1 MDLLLGGRFVIERK
15 IGAGGMARVF
25 LGRDEVLERP
35 VAVKILNP
43 GHGSTDI
50 GARFRRE
57 GRTAARLAHPNI
69 VQVYDAGEGEF
80 EGREVS
86 YIVMEYVPGGDLKR
100 LIDEKGPLA
109 NDELA
114 KLGAD
119 VSSGLAHAHANGVI
133 HRDIKPHNILIDA
146 YGRPKLSDFGIAR
159 AVDAT
164 YATRT
169 GSYLGTALYS
179 APEQLRGEQVTP
191 KSDVYS
197 LGIAFY
203 QAAVGQAPFTGT
215 PIEVAS
221 QHVSREPTVPKVLGA
236 NLSDELEALI
246 LDCVKKDPDL
256 RPTAQEVHE
265 RLQEEVRPARD
276 ARAFAIPPI
285 SEPPPPAERTPTPPS
300 EEPPQEPPTRET
312 PPREQTP
319 PWEPSLGAGRQEG
332 SWRRWPILLA
342 AAALLLVLLGVT
354 AYATGLVGTEGINTA
369 QAPQEEEE
377 QANSSES
384 AENEST
390 QPAGGS
396 EESTSG
402 QSASEDTVGAGQEET
417 AASGLGQDSESE
429 AAEQALQDHYTAAAD
444 GDYDEAWNSLSSRWR
459 QQLGAQQAYTNQFGT
474 LESLTFDEGPTAE
487 VTGDTAT
494 ITGVTIATHTNRTE
508 RNTATWTMVNEDGE
522 WKLDAV
528 TVEDQ
533 QLI

>member
-1 MDLLLGGRFVIERK
+1 LDLLLGGRFVLERE

-43 GHGSTDI
+43 GHGTTDI

-57 GRTAARLAHPNI
+57 GRTAARLSHPNI

-80 EGREVS
+80 GGREVS
-86 YIVMEYVPGGDLKR
+86 YIVMEYVPGGDLKG
-100 LIDEKGPLA
+100 LLDEKGPLA

-114 KLGAD
+114 RLGTD

-159 AVDAT
+159 AVDAS

-236 NLSDELEALI
+236 NLSDEVEALI
-246 LDCVKKDPDL
+246 LDCVKKDPNL

-265 RLQEEVRPARD
+265 RLQGEVRPARD
-276 ARAFAIPPI
+276 ARAFAVSPI
-285 SEPPPPAERTPTPPS
+285 SEPPSSAERTPTPPP

-312 PPREQTP
+312 PPGEQPPREP
-319 PWEPSLGAGRQEG
+319 PLGAGRREG
-332 SWRRWPILLA
+332 SWRRWPVLLA

-354 AYATGLVGTEGINTA
+354 AYATGLVGSGGTGTAEG
-369 QAPQEEEE
+369 PQEEKE
-377 QANSSES
+377 QASSAESES
-384 AENEST
+384 N
-390 QPAGGS
+390 QPAGVG
-396 EESTSG
+396 EETTSG
-402 QSASEDTVGAGQEET
+402 QTEAEGTAGAGQEET
-417 AASGLGQDSESE
+417 AAGGSGGESASE
-429 AAEQALQDHYTAAAD
+429 AAAQAVEDHYTAATD
-444 GDYDEAWNSLSSRWR
+444 GDYDEAWNSLSSAG
-459 QQLGAQQAYTNQFGT
+459 QQRYGPQANYTGQFDT
-474 LESLTFDEGPTAE
+474 LESIEFTQGPT
-487 VTGDTAT
+487 TTNISGDTAAV
-494 ITGVTIATHTNRTE
+494 TGQTVAEHTDRTE
-508 RNTATWTMVNEDGE
+508 QNSGTWTLVNEGGE
-522 WKLDAV
+522 WKISNIAV
-528 TVEDQ
+528 Q
-533 QLI
+533 RIS

>member
-1 MDLLLGGRFVIERK
+1 LNLLLGGRFALERE

-25 LGRDEVLERP
+25 LGWDEVLERP

-86 YIVMEYVPGGDLKR
+86 YIVMEYVPGGDLKG
-100 LIDEKGPLA
+100 LIDEMGPLA
-109 NDELA
+109 SNELA
-114 KLGAD
+114 RLGAD

-146 YGRPKLSDFGIAR
+146 YGHPKLSDFGIAR

-164 YATRT
+164 YATQT

-203 QAAVGQAPFTGT
+203 QAAAGQAPFTGT

-221 QHVSREPTVPKVLGA
+221 QHVSREPTVPSVLGA
-236 NLSDELEALI
+236 NLSDEVEALI

-265 RLQEEVRPARD
+265 RLQEEVRPARN
-276 ARAFAIPPI
+276 ARAYTVPPI
-285 SEPPPPAERTPTPPS
+285 FEPPPPTERTPTPP
-300 EEPPQEPPTRET
+300 EEPPQEPPTREPAT
-312 PPREQTP
+312 SRQPRP
-319 PWEPSLGAGRQEG
+319 GPGRREG
-332 SWRRWPILLA
+332 GRRRGPILLA
-342 AAALLLVLLGVT
+342 AAVLLLVLLGVT
-354 AYATGLVGTEGINTA
+354 AYASGLVGNGEPNTA
-369 QAPQEEEE
+369 KAPQEEKE
-377 QANSSES
+377 QASSSES
-384 AENEST
+384 ESN
-390 QPAGGS
+390 QPAGGG
-396 EESTSG
+396 EETTSG
-402 QSASEDTVGAGQEET
+402 QAASEDTTGAGQEET
-417 AASGLGQDSESE
+417 AAGGSGGESESE
-429 AAEQALQDHYTAAAD
+429 AVEQAIQDHYTAAVD
-444 GDYDEAWNSLSSRWR
+444 GDYEEAWNSLSSRFR
-459 QQLGAQQAYTNQFGT
+459 QQLGSPAAYTNQFGT
-474 LESLTFDEGPTAE
+474 LQSLTFDEGPTAE
-487 VTGDTAT
+487 VSGNTAT
-494 ITGVTIATHTNRTE
+494 VTGVTIATHTDRTE
-508 RNTATWTMVNEDGE
+508 RNTASWVMVNEDGE
-522 WKLDAV
+522 WKLDDV
-528 TVEDQ
+528 TIENQ

>member
-1 MDLLLGGRFVIERK
+1 MDLLLDGRFVLERE

-43 GHGSTDI
+43 GHGTTDI

-57 GRTAARLAHPNI
+57 GRTAARLAHPNV

-80 EGREVS
+80 EGRDVS
-86 YIVMEYVPGGDLKR
+86 YIVMEYVPCGDLQG

-109 NDELA
+109 SDELA
-114 KLGAD
+114 RLGAD

-203 QAAVGQAPFTGT
+203 QAAAGQAPFTGT

-221 QHVSREPTVPKVLGA
+221 QHVSREPTVPTVLGA
-236 NLSDELEALI
+236 NLSDEVEALI

-265 RLQEEVRPARD
+265 RLQEEVRPARN
-276 ARAFAIPPI
+276 ARAYAVPPI
-285 SEPPPPAERTPTPPS
+285 SEPPPAERTPTPPPQ
-300 EEPPQEPPTRET
+300 EPPREPPTRET
-312 PPREQTP
+312 TPREP
-319 PWEPSLGAGRQEG
+319 PPGDAPGTGRREG
-332 SWRRWPILLA
+332 GRRRWPILLA
-342 AAALLLVLLGVT
+342 AAALLVVLLGVT
-354 AYATGLVGTEGINTA
+354 AYASGLVGSVGITDTA
-369 QAPQEEEE
+369 QAPQEEKE

-384 AENEST
+384 ESN
-390 QPAGGS
+390 QPAGGGEETTS
-396 EESTSG
+396 E
-402 QSASEDTVGAGQEET
+402 QAASENTTGAGQEKT
-417 AASGLGQDSESE
+417 AAGSSDGESESE

-444 GDYDEAWNSLSSRWR
+444 GDYDEAWNSLSSAG
-459 QQLGAQQAYTNQFGT
+459 QQRYGPQANYTGQFGT
-474 LESLTFDEGPTAE
+474 LESIEFTQGPTTTNISGGTAT
-487 VTGDTAT
+487 VTGQ
-494 ITGVTIATHTNRTE
+494 TIAEHTDRTE
-508 RNTATWTMVNEDGE
+508 QNSGTWTLVNEGGE
-522 WKLDAV
+522 WKISNIAV
-528 TVEDQ
+528 Q
-533 QLI
+533 RIS

>member
-1 MDLLLGGRFVIERK
+1 LNLLLGGRFVLERE
-15 IGAGGMARVF
+15 IGTGGMARVF
-25 LGRDEVLERP
+25 LGRDEVLERL

-86 YIVMEYVPGGDLKR
+86 YIVMEYVPGGDLKD

-109 NDELA
+109 SDELA

-159 AVDAT
+159 AIDAT
-164 YATRT
+164 HATRT

-179 APEQLRGEQVTP
+179 APEQLRGEKVTP

-236 NLSDELEALI
+236 NLSDEVEALI

-256 RPTAQEVHE
+256 RPSAQEVHE
-265 RLQEEVRPARD
+265 RLQEEVRPARN
-276 ARAFAIPPI
+276 ARAYAVPPI
-285 SEPPPPAERTPTPPS
+285 SEPPPPVEYALTSSP

-312 PPREQTP
+312 PPRVP
-319 PWEPSLGAGRQEG
+319 PRWDPPLGAGRREG

-342 AAALLLVLLGVT
+342 AALLLGLLGVT
-354 AYATGLVGTEGINTA
+354 AYATGLVGNGETGVANT
-369 QAPQEEEE
+369 PQEEKE
-377 QANSSES
+377 QASS
-384 AENEST
+384 AEGENN
-390 QPAGGS
+390 QPVGGEETTAG
-396 EESTSG
+396 
-402 QSASEDTVGAGQEET
+402 QAVAEDTTGAEQEET
-417 AASGLGQDSESE
+417 AADGSSGESASEE
-429 AAEQALQDHYTAAAD
+429 AAQVVEDHYTAAAD
-444 GDYDEAWNSLSSRWR
+444 GDYDEAWNSLSSVG
-459 QQLGAQQAYTNQFGT
+459 QQRYGPQARYTGQFGT
-474 LESLTFDEGPTAE
+474 LESIEFAQGPTTTDISGGTAT
-487 VTGDTAT
+487 VTGR
-494 ITGVTIATHTNRTE
+494 TIAEHTDRTE
-508 RNTATWTMVNEDGE
+508 QNSGTWTLVNEGGE
-522 WKLDAV
+522 WKISNIAV
-528 TVEDQ
+528 Q
-533 QLI
+533 RMS

>member
-1 MDLLLGGRFVIERK
+1 MSPNRPCATRSKRSPRRLSSGCARPCSRSRPRWAGRASSTRERLAGLILDLLLGGRFVIERE

-25 LGRDEVLERP
+25 LGRDEVLDRP

-57 GRTAARLAHPNI
+57 GRTAARLSHPSI

-86 YIVMEYVPGGDLKR
+86 YIVMEYVPGGDLKG
-100 LIDEKGPLA
+100 LLDEKGPLA

-114 KLGAD
+114 RLGAD

-159 AVDAT
+159 AIDAT

-203 QAAVGQAPFTGT
+203 QAAVGQAPFSGT

-236 NLSDELEALI
+236 NLSDEVEALI

-256 RPTAQEVHE
+256 RPSAQEVHE
-265 RLQEEVRPARD
+265 RLQEEVRPARN
-276 ARAFAIPPI
+276 ARSYAVPPI
-285 SEPPPPAERTPTPPS
+285 SKPPPPVEHTLTSPP

-312 PPREQTP
+312 PPRVP
-319 PWEPSLGAGRQEG
+319 PRRDPPLGAGRREG

-342 AAALLLVLLGVT
+342 AALLLGLLGVT
-354 AYATGLVGTEGINTA
+354 AYATGLVGNGETGVAN
-369 QAPQEEEE
+369 APQEEKE
-377 QANSSES
+377 QASS
-384 AENEST
+384 AESENN
-390 QPAGGS
+390 QPVGGEETTAG
-396 EESTSG
+396 
-402 QSASEDTVGAGQEET
+402 QAVAEDTTGAEQEET
-417 AASGLGQDSESE
+417 AADGSSGESASEE
-429 AAEQALQDHYTAAAD
+429 AAQVVEDHYTAAAD
-444 GDYDEAWNSLSSRWR
+444 GDYDEAWN
-459 QQLGAQQAYTNQFGT
+459 
-474 LESLTFDEGPTAE
+474 
-487 VTGDTAT
+487 
-494 ITGVTIATHTNRTE
+494 
-508 RNTATWTMVNEDGE
+508 
-522 WKLDAV
+522 
-528 TVEDQ
+528 
-533 QLI
+533 

>member
-1 MDLLLGGRFVIERK
+1 LNLLLSGRFVIERE
-15 IGAGGMARVF
+15 IGAGGMARVY

-43 GHGSTDI
+43 GHGGTDI

-69 VQVYDAGEGEF
+69 VQVYDAGESEF

-86 YIVMEYVPGGDLKR
+86 YIVMEYVPGGDLKG

-114 KLGAD
+114 RLGAH

-164 YATRT
+164 FATRT

-179 APEQLRGEQVTP
+179 APEQLRGEKVTP

-236 NLSDELEALI
+236 NLSDKVEALI
-246 LDCVKKDPDL
+246 LDCIKKDPDL
-256 RPTAQEVHE
+256 RPTAREIHE
-265 RLQEEVRPARD
+265 RLQEEVRPARN
-276 ARAFAIPPI
+276 ARAYAVPPI
-285 SEPPPPAERTPTPPS
+285 SESPHPTERTPTPPQ
-300 EEPPQEPPTRET
+300 EDPPREPPTRET
-312 PPREQTP
+312 PP
-319 PWEPSLGAGRQEG
+319 WEPPPGDPSSAGRREG
-332 SWRRWPILLA
+332 NRRSRWPILLA

-354 AYATGLVGTEGINTA
+354 AYASGLVGSGDTDTA
-369 QAPQEEEE
+369 QAPQEEKD
-377 QANSSES
+377 QASSS
-384 AENEST
+384 AAAEDEST

-396 EESTSG
+396 EESTSEQAAAEDAAGTG
-402 QSASEDTVGAGQEET
+402 QEDT
-417 AASGLGQDSESE
+417 
-429 AAEQALQDHYTAAAD
+429 AAEASQAVEDHYTAAAD
-444 GDYDEAWNSLSSRWR
+444 GDYDEAWNSLSSAG
-459 QQLGAQQAYTNQFGT
+459 QQRYGPQARYTGQFGT
-474 LESLTFDEGPTAE
+474 LESIEFTQGPTTTAIN
-487 VTGDTAT
+487 GDTAT
-494 ITGVTIATHTNRTE
+494 VTGQTTAAHTNRTE
-508 RNTATWTMVNEDGE
+508 QNSGTWTLVNEGGE
-522 WKLDAV
+522 WKISNIAV
-528 TVEDQ
+528 Q
-533 QLI
+533 QTS

>member
-1 MDLLLGGRFVIERK
+1 LNLLLGGRFVLERE

-57 GRTAARLAHPNI
+57 GRTAARLAHPNV

-100 LIDEKGPLA
+100 LLDQKGPLA

-114 KLGAD
+114 RLGAD
-119 VSSGLAHAHANGVI
+119 VSSGLTHAHANGVI

-159 AVDAT
+159 AVDAS

-215 PIEVAS
+215 PIEVAN

-236 NLSDELEALI
+236 NLSDEVEALI
-246 LDCVKKDPDL
+246 LDCVKKNPDL
-256 RPTAQEVHE
+256 RPTAQQVHE
-265 RLQEEVRPARD
+265 RLQEEVRPARN
-276 ARAFAIPPI
+276 ARAYAVPPI
-285 SEPPPPAERTPTPPS
+285 SEPPPPAERTPTHPQ
-300 EEPPQEPPTRET
+300 EELPREPPTRET
-312 PPREQTP
+312 PLQEP
-319 PWEPSLGAGRQEG
+319 PPGDPSGAGRHEG
-332 SWRRWPILLA
+332 NRRPRGPILLA

-354 AYATGLVGTEGINTA
+354 AYALGLVGNGETGA
-369 QAPQEEEE
+369 AKAPQEEKE
-377 QANSSES
+377 QASSAESES
-384 AENEST
+384 N
-390 QPAGGS
+390 QPVGGG
-396 EESTSG
+396 EETTSG
-402 QSASEDTVGAGQEET
+402 QTAAEGTAGARQEET
-417 AASGLGQDSESE
+417 AAGGSGGESGSE
-429 AAEQALQDHYTAAAD
+429 AAQAVEDHYTAAAD
-444 GDYDEAWNSLSSRWR
+444 GDYDEAWNSLSSAG
-459 QQLGAQQAYTNQFGT
+459 QQRYGPQANYTGQFGT
-474 LESLTFDEGPTAE
+474 LESIEFTQGPTTTAIN
-487 VTGDTAT
+487 GDTAT
-494 ITGVTIATHTNRTE
+494 VTGRTTAEHTDRTE
-508 RNTATWTMVNEDGE
+508 QNSGTWTLVNEGGE
-522 WKLDAV
+522 WKISNIAV
-528 TVEDQ
+528 Q
-533 QLI
+533 RIS

>member
-1 MDLLLGGRFVIERK
+1 LNLLLGGRFALERE

-43 GHGSTDI
+43 GHGGTDI

-57 GRTAARLAHPNI
+57 GRTAARLAHPNV
-69 VQVYDAGEGEF
+69 VQVYDAGEDEF

-86 YIVMEYVPGGDLKR
+86 YIVMEYVPGGDLKG

-109 NDELA
+109 SEELA
-114 KLGAD
+114 RLGAD

-203 QAAVGQAPFTGT
+203 QAAAGQVPFTGT

-221 QHVSREPTVPKVLGA
+221 QHVSREPTVPTVLGA
-236 NLSDELEALI
+236 NLSDEVEALI

-256 RPTAQEVHE
+256 RPTAQEVHK
-265 RLQEEVRPARD
+265 RLQEEVRPARN
-276 ARAFAIPPI
+276 ARVYAVPPI
-285 SEPPPPAERTPTPPS
+285 SEPPPPTERTPTPLS
-300 EEPPQEPPTRET
+300 EEPPQELPTRET
-312 PPREQTP
+312 PPREP
-319 PWEPSLGAGRQEG
+319 PPGDAPGAGWREG
-332 SWRRWPILLA
+332 SRRRWPVLLA

-354 AYATGLVGTEGINTA
+354 AYASGLVGSGVTDMA
-369 QAPQEEEE
+369 QAPQQEKE
-377 QANSSES
+377 QASSSGSES
-384 AENEST
+384 N
-390 QPAGGS
+390 QPAGGG
-396 EESTSG
+396 EETTSG
-402 QSASEDTVGAGQEET
+402 QAALEDTTGAGQEKT
-417 AASGLGQDSESE
+417 AAGGSGGGSESE

-444 GDYDEAWNSLSSRWR
+444 GDYEEAWNSLSSGFR
-459 QQLGAQQAYTNQFGT
+459 QELGAQQAYTNQFGT
-474 LESLTFDEGPTAE
+474 LQSLTFDEGPTAE
-487 VTGDTAT
+487 VSGNTAT
-494 ITGVTIATHTNRTE
+494 VTGTTIATHTDRTE
-508 RNTATWTMVNEDGE
+508 RNTASWVMVNEDGE
-522 WKLDAV
+522 WKLDSV
-528 TVEDQ
+528 TIENQ

>member
-1 MDLLLGGRFVIERK
+1 MNLLLGGRFVLERE

-86 YIVMEYVPGGDLKR
+86 YIVMEYIPGGDLKG

-179 APEQLRGEQVTP
+179 APEQLQGEQVTP

-221 QHVSREPTVPKVLGA
+221 QHVSREPTVPSVLGA
-236 NLSDELEALI
+236 NLSDGIEALI
-246 LDCVKKDPDL
+246 LDCVKKEPDL

-265 RLQEEVRPARD
+265 RLQEEIRPARK
-276 ARAFAIPPI
+276 AHAYAVPPI
-285 SEPPPPAERTPTPPS
+285 SGPTLPTERTPTATP
-300 EEPPQEPPTRET
+300 EESLQDPPTRET
-312 PPREQTP
+312 PPREQP
-319 PWEPSLGAGRQEG
+319 PREPPLGAARREG

-354 AYATGLVGTEGINTA
+354 AYATGLVGTEGTDTA
-369 QAPQEEEE
+369 QGPQEEKE
-377 QANSSES
+377 QASSSES

-402 QSASEDTVGAGQEET
+402 QAASEKT
-417 AASGLGQDSESE
+417 AAGGSGEESESE

-444 GDYDEAWNSLSSRWR
+444 GEYDEAWNSLSSRWR

-487 VTGDTAT
+487 VSGDTAT
-494 ITGVTIATHTNRTE
+494 VTGVTIATHTNRIE

-528 TVEDQ
+528 TIEDQ